1 MAHTATMRVSL
12 ALRRVVWWECFQV
25 EHMPFSTLLAATL
38 SLGRILPTDL
48 GSPNN
53 RLVNAARMGDLKT
66 VRACFLDY
74 KIANLDLDSALDAAA
89 AYAHLSVVELLVAF
103 GASDLNSAL
112 LSAAAR
118 DHVKIVQYLISEKR
132 PNPATNTRDA
142 QTLAAN
148 VGAINCDWLLTTH
161 RWDELRS

>member
-1 MAHTATMRVSL
+1 MSL
-12 ALRRVVWWECFQV
+12 AVLAVCVCVCFQFS
-25 EHMPFSTLLAATL
+25 MPFTALLAAAL
-38 SLGRILPTDL
+38 GLGRIFPVDL

-53 RLVNAARMGDLKT
+53 QLVHAARMGNLEG
-66 VRACFLDY
+66 VRRCFLEH

-103 GASDLNSAL
+103 GATDLDSAL

-118 DHVKIVQYLISEKR
+118 DHVKVVAYLISEKR
-132 PNPATNTRDA
+132 PNPATNTKDA

-148 VGAINCDWLLTTH
+148 LGAVNADWLLTAH

>member
-1 MAHTATMRVSL
+1 
-12 ALRRVVWWECFQV
+12 
-25 EHMPFSTLLAATL
+25 MPFATLLAAAL
-38 SLGRILPTDL
+38 GLGRAFPVDL
-48 GSPNN
+48 GSPSN
-53 RLVNAARMGDLKT
+53 RLVHAARIGDLQA
-66 VRACFLDY
+66 VRRCFLDY

-103 GASDLNSAL
+103 GATDLDSAL

-118 DHVKIVQYLISEKR
+118 DHAKIVAYLISEER
-132 PNPATNTRDA
+132 LNPATNTRDA

-148 VGAINCDWLLTTH
+148 VGAINSDWLLTAH

>member
-1 MAHTATMRVSL
+1 MRQCVASRACGVRGCL
-12 ALRRVVWWECFQV
+12 CFQLS
-25 EHMPFSTLLAATL
+25 MPYTALLAAAL
-38 SLGRILPTDL
+38 GLGRIFPVDL
-48 GSPNN
+48 GSPSNQ
-53 RLVNAARMGDLKT
+53 LVYAARLGDLQG
-66 VRACFLDY
+66 VRRCFLEH

-103 GASDLNSAL
+103 GATDLDSAL

-118 DHVKIVQYLISEKR
+118 DHVKVVAYLISEER
-132 PNPATNTRDA
+132 PNPATNTKDA

-148 VGAINCDWLLTTH
+148 LGAINADWLLTAH

>member
-1 MAHTATMRVSL
+1 
-12 ALRRVVWWECFQV
+12 
-25 EHMPFSTLLAATL
+25 MPFATLLAAAL
-38 SLGRILPTDL
+38 SLGRTFPTDL
-48 GSPNN
+48 NSPSN
-53 RLVNAARMGDLKT
+53 RLVHAARLGDLKT
-66 VRACFLDY
+66 VRECFLDY

-103 GASDLNSAL
+103 GATDLDSAL

-118 DHVKIVQYLISEKR
+118 DHVKVVAYLISEKR
-132 PNPATNTRDA
+132 PNPATNTKDA

-148 VGAINCDWLLTTH
+148 VGAINCDWLLTAH